1 MNSKLWLFCLCI
13 AWCGA
18 AYSDTTFTYR
28 APESK
33 HDMRYEYDRRLLELA
48 LQKTEAKHGPFK
60 LVPTKQG
67 LNEKR
72 VILEARNG
80 TYENLFFKQSVSP
93 EQLETLLHIPFPLDR
108 GVVGYRVAFVSET
121 TRQKLTQVKTLE
133 DLKQFTV
140 LQGLGWLDADILR
153 QQGFDV
159 IISSYYDPMF
169 KMVARD
175 RAHLFLRGINEV
187 LDEWQAHKHIKQL
200 VLDDNVV
207 VQYSLPRFFFT
218 TKSNAEALKRVQE
231 GILIAYHDGSL
242 IALWKEKYQASI
254 DFSNLKN
261 RRFFALENTIIKG
274 LLDDAYKQY
283 NFDPLNQ

>member
-1 MNSKLWLFCLCI
+1 MNTKLWLFCLFALCS
-13 AWCGA
+13 GTV
-18 AYSDTTFTYR
+18 YSDTTFTYR

-33 HDMRYEYDRRLLELA
+33 HDTRYEYDRRLLELA
-48 LQKTEAKHGPFK
+48 LQKTEAKYGPFK
-60 LVPTKQG
+60 LVPTKPG

-72 VILEARNG
+72 VFLEAKKG
-80 TYENLFFKQSVSP
+80 TYQNFFFKQSVNN
-93 EQLETLLHIPFPLDR
+93 EHLESLLHIPFPLDR
-108 GVVGYRVAFVSET
+108 GVVGYRVAFISEAT
-121 TRQKLTQVKTLE
+121 KQKLTQVKTLE
-133 DLKQFTV
+133 ELKQFTV

-153 QQGFDV
+153 QQGFEV
-159 IISSYYDPMF
+159 ILSSYYDPMF

-207 VQYSLPRFFFT
+207 IQYPLPRFFFT
-218 TKSNAEALKRVQE
+218 NKSNIDALNRIQE

-242 IALWKEKYQASI
+242 IDLWKKKYQASI

-261 RRFFALENTIIKG
+261 RKMFRIENPIIKG
-274 LLDDAYKQY
+274 LDDSYKQY
-283 NFDPLNQ
+283 NFDPFND